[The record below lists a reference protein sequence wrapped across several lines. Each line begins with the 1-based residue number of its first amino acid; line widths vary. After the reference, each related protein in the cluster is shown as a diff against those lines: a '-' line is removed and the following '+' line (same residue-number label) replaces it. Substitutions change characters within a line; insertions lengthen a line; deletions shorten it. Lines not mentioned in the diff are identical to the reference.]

1 MLLGATRPD
10 GRQMKLP
17 VYTFEVNNIDWQE
30 ILSYPQPDGNLE
42 NIILQLKNAE
52 VRIPFVKRPLKYGD
66 RFTLNGS
73 KAIRVYE
80 MFIGKSPK
88 VLELVV

>member
-1 MLLGATRPD
+1 
-10 GRQMKLP
+10 MKPP
-17 VYTFEVNNIDWQE
+17 VYTFVVDNIDWQQ
-30 ILSYPQPDGNLE
+30 IHSHSQPDGNLE
-42 NIILQLKNAE
+42 NIILQLKSAE

-66 RFTLNGS
+66 RFTLSGS

-80 MFIGKSPK
+80 MFIGKTPK

>member
-1 MLLGATRPD
+1 MRI
-10 GRQMKLP
+10 P
-17 VYTFEVNNIDWQE
+17 VYTFVVNNIDWPYIFSQ
-30 ILSYPQPDGNLE
+30 SQPDGNIE

-52 VRIPFVKRPLKYGD
+52 VRIPFVKKPLKYGD
-66 RFTLNGS
+66 TFTLHGS

-80 MFIGKSPK
+80 MFIGKTPK